1 MVIIII
7 IIIITIIMVIIIII
21 MVIIIIIIMIVV
33 MIIKIITVIVIDVD
47 SYTGQS
53 AFVVTSRHHPSL
65 NQRCG
70 TNIVILFINNNKVQ
84 IYTRTQDSSRNPE

>member
-1 MVIIII
+1 MVII

-21 MVIIIIIIMIVV
+21 IVMIVV